1 MGVGTLGLAGDDAL
15 GLVEGN
21 AERLGTHA
29 RSAGILGNAR
39 VLLVL
44 AGTQVLDLV
53 LTLLG
58 QAVGDQADVLVVQ
71 GGGEVIPVGDDLA
84 VGAVLGVGA
93 VVQVLLDSFQES
105 GHGGGQLGDLDG
117 SLAVL
122 SGDVTT
128 SSGDEAAGKL
138 ARTELET
145 QRDTAEFPLVELP
158 AGGVT
163 FSQIALGADAGVAE
177 GGNEALNL
185 AVELLALLIGG
196 LGGDT
201 DGDDDGLGVSDTRRE
216 DETAV
221 VTVDHDH
228 DTEGTGGQTPGVL
241 PHVERSGLLLVVA
254 LGGGVLDGD
263 TEHLTEVLA
272 QTVGGTTLDTTTG
285 GGDVA
290 LNGGGVETTGELLLL
305 GLLTLDNRNSQK
317 FLVDTSIEVEDCHNL
332 LVSTLLGQVGCVTLL
347 PQELSGSEERLGVLE
362 LPTDDG
368 VPLVELEGQVTVTSD
383 PLGVVGVHDS
393 LRRGTDSDLLLQR
406 GGTTVAERGLS
417 VTCLYEGV
425 SRDKETYACVTQAT
439 SAAKP
444 SMWSFSLC
452 STSSDTKRGKE
463 QFLTPIFLM

>member
-1 MGVGTLGLAGDDAL
+1 MGVGTLGLAGNDTL

-29 RSAGILGNAR
+29 RSASVLGNAG

-71 GGGEVIPVGDDLA
+71 GRGEVVPVGDDLA

-93 VVQVLLDSFQES
+93 VVQILLDGFQES
-105 GHGGGQLGDLDG
+105 GHGGGQLGDLNG
-117 SLAVL
+117 SLTVL
-122 SGDVTT
+122 AGDVTT

-138 ARTELET
+138 ARTELKT
-145 QRDTAEFPLVELP
+145 QRNTTEFPLVELP
-158 AGGVT
+158 ARGVT
-163 FSQIALGADAGVAE
+163 LSQIALSADASLAKS
-177 GGNEALNL
+177 GNEAVDLV
-185 AVELLALLIGG
+185 VELLTLLIGG

-201 DGDDDGLGVSDTRRE
+201 DGDDDGLGVSDTRRK

-228 DTEGTGGQTPGVL
+228 DTEGTGRQTPGVL
-241 PHVERSGLLLVVA
+241 PHVERSRLLLVVA

-290 LNGGGVETTGELLLL
+290 LNGGGVETSGELLLL
-305 GLLTLDNRNSQK
+305 GLLTLDDGDGQK

-332 LVSTLLGQVGCVTLL
+332 FVGTLLGQVGRVALL
-347 PQELSGSEERLGVLE
+347 PQELSSSEERLGVLE

-406 GGTTVAERGLS
+406 GGATVAGMGLS
-417 VTCLYEGV
+417 VACLYWG
-425 SRDKETYACVTQAT
+425 R
-439 SAAKP
+439 P
-444 SMWSFSLC
+444 
-452 STSSDTKRGKE
+452 
-463 QFLTPIFLM
+463 